1 MRRLVIGALVAGV
14 AAGACNRNPDTVGG
28 TPAAGQP
35 DASVATTGTVDRAR
49 EPTPLEAAVRRTVR
63 EITIPAGTELAV
75 ILDTSVASDTSDV
88 EAPIRAHLSQA
99 VLVDGQPVLAEGST
113 VSGVVTSATRSAKVK
128 GRASVGLR
136 FDSLT
141 PAGADERYR
150 IETAAISRTAAAT
163 KKDDAIKIGAP
174 AAGGAIIGAIIG
186 GGDGAAIGA
195 AAGGG
200 AGTAV
205 VLSTR
210 GKEIRLP
217 AGSTLRVRLTEPLTI
232 RMKG

>member
-14 AAGACNRNPDTVGG
+14 AAGACNRNPDTVSG

-35 DASVATTGTVDRAR
+35 DASVATTGTVDRGR

-232 RMKG
+232 RM